1 MAFLCDRHRPGRH
14 CRHTCSNQKK
24 NSIGPIS
31 SGYHISDRCHGHD
44 DDDESSGLWPS
55 RTKWGG
61 AYSLGEKFPFLL
73 ERRYGIRAY
82 DYWYGYTTAQIELM
96 LIDQPV
102 MDYGSKKSTGMG
114 NSRADVDEMDA
125 LADKWAEKK
134 AEEGSMKGET
144 FSLSGFMKGEV

>member
-1 MAFLCDRHRPGRH
+1 
-14 CRHTCSNQKK
+14 
-24 NSIGPIS
+24 
-31 SGYHISDRCHGHD
+31 
-44 DDDESSGLWPS
+44 
-55 RTKWGG
+55 
-61 AYSLGEKFPFLL
+61 
-73 ERRYGIRAY
+73 
-82 DYWYGYTTAQIELM
+82 M